1 MARATAL
8 LASLAAALAQPEQ
21 VHLSL
26 TADPAAVAVDFVAP
40 AGAAGVGAT
49 FGSPA
54 KSAAV
59 DCVTQTLNTFT
70 AQFCTAVFTGLLPN
84 TVYPYTLTAGGKAF
98 TTNFTNQPS
107 RDPVFAVSREG
118 PRAPAHAPRRTHCV
132 TRVSSLLPPNR
143 FTPTL
148 ASWRTTR

>member
-1 MARATAL
+1 MRAFSSLLAATAV
-8 LASLAAALAQPEQ
+8 LAQPEQ

-26 TADPAAVAVDFVAP
+26 TGSPTSMAVDFVAP
-40 AGAAGVGAT
+40 AAAPSVTAS
-49 FGSPA
+49 FGTPA
-54 KSAAV
+54 KTAPV
-59 DCVTQTLNTFT
+59 NCVTETLNTYK
-70 AQFCTAVFTGLLPN
+70 AQFCTAVFDGLAPN

-118 PRAPAHAPRRTHCV
+118 PHAPAHAPRRTHCV
-132 TRVSSLLPPNR
+132 TRVSSLLPPDR